1 MPFLHYRFK
10 SYLVELTMFLVISES
25 ETVHPGLL
33 VEVHQHP
40 LFQLVL
46 AVVDGDGVVV
56 AVEAVDQSLD
66 RRLLEVT
73 QHGCGL
79 SEIKLK
85 SQIRFTLFYKITI
98 IARIRKRPMGVRD
111 VTYLSF

>member
-1 MPFLHYRFK
+1 
-10 SYLVELTMFLVISES
+10 MFLVISES

-56 AVEAVDQSLD
+56 AVKAVDQSLD

-85 SQIRFTLFYKITI
+85 SQIRFFTLFYKITI

-111 VTYLSF
+111 VSYLSF